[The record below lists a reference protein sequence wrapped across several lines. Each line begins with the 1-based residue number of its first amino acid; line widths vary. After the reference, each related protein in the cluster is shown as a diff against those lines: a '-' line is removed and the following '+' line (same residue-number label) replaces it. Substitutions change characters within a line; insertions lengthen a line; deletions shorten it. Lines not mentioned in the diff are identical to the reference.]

1 MPSCLSITL
10 LDLARMTKPR
20 IAVMVLVTVFVG
32 FVYGA
37 GAGASPWSWPTLA
50 AALVSTALACMGASM
65 LNQVMEFDVD
75 ALMRRTKKRP
85 LPAGRV
91 RPLDALA
98 AGLAL
103 ATTGVV
109 AMAWWTNWLSAV
121 LLALTIASYAL
132 LYTPMKRRSSLSTVV
147 GAVPGAAPP
156 VIGFAAADG
165 AIGAEAVVLFA
176 ILFLWQLPHFLAI
189 AWLHRRDYAR
199 AGLPTLPVLDPD
211 GRSTFRQIL
220 LLSMALLPVGM
231 LPALTGMAGDTYLI
245 VAIVA
250 GIGFLACGARLAAG
264 RRRRHAR
271 AVFLASLVYL
281 PILLSA
287 MLLDKT

>member
-1 MPSCLSITL
+1 
-10 LDLARMTKPR
+10 MTKPR